1 MTITISDSIRQVRD
15 EYVQQGLAKSYYEIN
30 NGLCEDL
37 AMEAMARVTIDKE
50 ALFDAQLENFMD
62 EENEFFDFDLLRE
75 HWDFELPKGVTKE
88 MLNKDIRFGN
98 HVFVANYK
106 AKRFFDSECPDGV
119 ASFLD
124 LPLFRRYIVLHLRSM
139 GIPSDE
145 VVTQDV
151 IPAPLCPIPNPP
163 DESPGLRL

>member
-15 EYVQQGLAKSYYEIN
+15 EYVQQGLVKSYYEIN

-62 EENEFFDFDLLRE
+62 DENQFFDFELLRD
-75 HWDFELPKGVTKE
+75 HWDFELPKGVTQD
-88 MLNKDIRFGN
+88 MLNNDIRFGN
-98 HVFVANYK
+98 HVFVADYK
-106 AKRFFDSECPDGV
+106 AKRFYDSECPDGV

-124 LPLFRRYIVLHLRSM
+124 LPLFRRYIVLHLRSI
-139 GIPSDE
+139 GTPADE

-151 IPAPLCPIPNPP
+151 MQAPLCSIPNPP
-163 DESPGLRL
+163 EESPGLSL